1 MTIRR
6 PSDAGLAIIKEFEG
20 LHDGDKRTP
29 ILEPEADPV
38 GIYTIGWGHALFE
51 KGEPVKNREVAYRI
65 WRNLYPAGMTLADAD
80 ELLKSD
86 AQRVCEQVVA
96 NTAAAPELN
105 QNQLDALVSFTY
117 NVGIGNFKT
126 STLRSRVL
134 AGDWVGAAAQFP
146 RWNKSGGAVL
156 PGLVRRR
163 KLEADLFMKEPT
175 DAQH

>member
-1 MTIRR
+1 
-6 PSDAGLAIIKEFEG
+6 
-20 LHDGDKRTP
+20 
-29 ILEPEADPV
+29 
-38 GIYTIGWGHALFE
+38 
-51 KGEPVKNREVAYRI
+51 
-65 WRNLYPAGMTLADAD
+65 MTLADAD
-80 ELLKSD
+80 ELLKVD
-86 AQRVCEQVVA
+86 AQRVCEQVIA

-146 RWNKSGGAVL
+146 RWNKSDGRVL